1 MTRDPH
7 WLDELHRRAETEFP
21 HIIKA
26 GRYLFFGW
34 LAFGAALT
42 IATFLHV
49 VGVPKDLSGDVIMP
63 ATLIVFLLLRDMSR
77 LWDMARFAARI
88 EPEETP

>member
-1 MTRDPH
+1 MSDPKH

-21 HIIKA
+21 HVSKV

-42 IATFLHV
+42 IATTLY
-49 VGVPKDLSGDVIMP
+49 GLGLSKDFIRQAIMP
-63 ATLIVFLLLRDMSR
+63 ISLVVFLILRDQSR
-77 LWDMARFAARI
+77 LWDMARYAARKESI
-88 EPEETP
+88 R